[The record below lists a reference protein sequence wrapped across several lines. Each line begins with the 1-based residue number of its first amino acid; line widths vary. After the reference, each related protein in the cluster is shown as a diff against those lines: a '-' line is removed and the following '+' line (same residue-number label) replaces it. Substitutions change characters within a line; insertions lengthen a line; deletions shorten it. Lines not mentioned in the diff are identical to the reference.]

1 MLASPSARAL
11 DRSGSVGPVLV
22 IDDHPLNCTLL
33 ERLLELDG
41 YETIAAG
48 SIGQAEAVLE
58 GLAPA
63 LIVLDLR
70 LPDGDGS
77 TLARRLKANP
87 RTSGCPIVA
96 CSAGTE
102 SEDRRRALG
111 AGCDAYVGKPIDI
124 SSFARLV
131 ADLTGPRGWDGQP
144 PARASRTS
152 RRIPLSH
159 RSGAAPLSAR

>member
-1 MLASPSARAL
+1 MLASPSARAR
-11 DRSGSVGPVLV
+11 DRAGVVGPVLV

-48 SIGQAEAVLE
+48 SIGQAEVVLE
-58 GLAPA
+58 QLQPA
-63 LIVLDLR
+63 LIVLDMR
-70 LPDGDGS
+70 LPDGDGA
-77 TLARRLKANP
+77 TLARRVRANP
-87 RTSGCPIVA
+87 ATSICPIVA

-102 SEDRRRALG
+102 REDRRRALD

-131 ADLTGPRGWDGQP
+131 ADLTGPSRPEPRG
-144 PARASRTS
+144 PAGASR
-152 RRIPLSH
+152 
-159 RSGAAPLSAR
+159 AATALGQRP